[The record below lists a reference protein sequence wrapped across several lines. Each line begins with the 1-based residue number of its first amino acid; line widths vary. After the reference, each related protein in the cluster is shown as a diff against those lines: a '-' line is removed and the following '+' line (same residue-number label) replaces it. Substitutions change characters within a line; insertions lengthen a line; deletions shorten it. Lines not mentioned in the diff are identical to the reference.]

1 MMTMASAAAMSD
13 ATGEAID
20 TCIETLLA
28 QGLTEPDY
36 LMAQADARHDLSSIA
51 EALRKRWPG
60 ARLHLATSCHGSFTE
75 TALAMGPKP
84 GLCLFAITDP
94 DGDYGTACAELG
106 TDARSAAAALTR
118 AALKDAGRFGESPTL
133 VWMSSAPGDEE
144 DLIAGI
150 QDVVSDTTP
159 IVGGSAADNEIA
171 GQWRMSDGERDVSQG
186 MVLSV
191 LFPGGKVGA
200 AFHSGYTPTGKGGRI
215 TACDGRRLLEIDGR
229 PAAQVY
235 AEWTAGAVAV
245 PSTGVEN
252 VLMST
257 SLWPLGRTMS
267 RLGGADVYI
276 LSHPETIRA
285 DGSMTLFTRVA
296 EGDEV
301 VLMSGTIDTLINRP
315 LLVTQAAARVA
326 EIELEDVAG
335 MILVFCAGCMLTM
348 QAQMDQ
354 VRASLA
360 QAMPGVPIIAA
371 FTFGEQGPAV
381 GCHNRHGNL
390 MISSVV
396 FSR

>member
-1 MMTMASAAAMSD
+1 MMRMASAAAMSD
-13 ATGEAID
+13 STGEVVD
-20 TCIETLLA
+20 TCIEALLA
-28 QGLTEPDY
+28 RDLIEPDY
-36 LMAQADARHDLSSIA
+36 VMAQADARHELSTVA
-51 EALRKRWPG
+51 DALGKRWPR

-84 GLCLFAITDP
+84 GLCLFAIADAE
-94 DGDYGTACAELG
+94 GDFGTACGELG
-106 TDARSAAAALTR
+106 TDVRATAAALTR

-133 VWMSSAPGDEE
+133 VWMSSAPGNEE

-150 QDVVSDTTP
+150 QDVVCDTTP

-171 GQWRMSDGERDVSQG
+171 GQWRMSDGVKAVSQG

-191 LFPGGKVGA
+191 LFPTGKVGA
-200 AFHSGYTPTGKGGRI
+200 AFHSGYTPTGQRGRI
-215 TACDGRRLLEIDGR
+215 TGCDGRRLLEIDGR
-229 PAAQVY
+229 PAAEVY
-235 AEWTAGAVAV
+235 AEWTNGAVEV
-245 PSTGVEN
+245 PDTGVEN

-267 RLGGADVYI
+267 TLGGADVYI

-285 DGSMTLFTRVA
+285 DGSMTLFTQVA

-301 VLMSGTIDTLINRP
+301 VLMSGTINAVINRP
-315 LLVTQAAARVA
+315 VLVAQAAARVG
-326 EIELEDVAG
+326 EIESEDIAG
-335 MILVFCAGCMLTM
+335 MILVFCAGCMLTV

-360 QAMPGVPIIAA
+360 EAMPGVPMIAA

-381 GCHNRHGNL
+381 ACHNRHGNL